1 MEWLKI
7 TTNSEIIRIPT
18 DEIIFIKGDGRN
30 WQPVTKAASLP
41 SRYLPIPSWA

>member
-18 DEIIFIKGDGRN
+18 DEIIFIKGDG
-30 WQPVTKAASLP
+30 
-41 SRYLPIPSWA
+41 IM